1 MNKERYRIIW
11 NEIIR
16 FIDDFRLN
24 PLPEKL
30 KYNKYQDKIE
40 GTFYAGVVEMLAKEQ
55 GLKIP
60 SWVYNKKYYLSE
72 PVFMGGF
79 KGEYRILIMI
89 ETPLIFKIRNIFIGK
104 NTFDRV

>member
-1 MNKERYRIIW
+1 MNKERYRVIW
-11 NEIIR
+11 NENIR
-16 FIDDFRLN
+16 FIDDFRQN

-30 KYNKYQDKIE
+30 KFNKYQDNTE
-40 GTFYAGVVEMLAKEQ
+40 GAFYAGVVEMLAKEQ
-55 GLKIP
+55 DFKTP
-60 SWVYNKKYYLSE
+60 SWVYNKKYYLTE

-104 NTFDRV
+104 DTFERV